1 MSTPRDER
9 VQPDTPRK
17 GLAAGRPPL
26 LGCIGLLCILA
37 LPALLFV
44 PVEMLALPRWLA
56 PLVPLLG
63 VGLAAVGV
71 WLVALVPP
79 TTPPRSGDPLRP
91 LTVEGRVPIREQPAT
106 TANQAGMAVAVL
118 LVLLSAGGYLL
129 VSAAPS
135 RWSALAG
142 ILLATGAGA
151 LLVVYALL
159 AARRHLP
166 VPAWRWVR
174 MPVRAGLA
182 TQSMPF
188 LLLGAVAL
196 VWAQIA
202 AFEAGYAWAVLG
214 VGILIL
220 CGALAGPIGQR
231 LSSHGADR

>member
-1 MSTPRDER
+1 MSASRDER
-9 VQPDTPRK
+9 TPSDTPQE
-17 GLAAGRPPL
+17 GTASCRPPL

-44 PVEMLALPRWLA
+44 PVELLALPRWLA
-56 PLVPLLG
+56 LLLPLLG

-71 WLVALVPP
+71 RLVALVPP
-79 TTPPRSGDPLRP
+79 TTPPRSDDPLRP
-91 LTVEGRVPIREQPAT
+91 LTGGGRVPVREQPAT
-106 TANQAGMAVAVL
+106 MANRAGLAVAVV
-118 LVLLSAGGYLL
+118 LVLLSAGGYVL

-135 RWSALAG
+135 QWSILAG
-142 ILLATGAGA
+142 TLLTTGTGT

-159 AARRHLP
+159 AARRRLP
-166 VPAWRWVR
+166 IPAWRWVR
-174 MPVRAGLA
+174 APVRAGLA
-182 TQSMPF
+182 TQSTPL

-202 AFEAGYAWAVLG
+202 AFEAGYTWAAFG

-231 LSSHGADR
+231 LASHGADR